1 MRRLTVEEEKERP
14 VIKVDKAYCAVCGA
28 ELEVEEESGEYLCPV
43 CDVQEAQE

>member
-14 VIKVDKAYCAVCGA
+14 VLKGDKAYCSVCGA

-43 CDVQEAQE
+43 CDAQEVAG